1 LHDLPESPVTKE
13 ATDGNGHDAFKLKP
27 HFPIPLYGLD
37 VIPDI
42 LAARLLHVACK
53 AFLDPFPDPA
63 ETGPGEPK
71 PINEL
76 AELPIFHLSILSFFP
91 IHYKKFDL
99 LA

>member
-1 LHDLPESPVTKE
+1 M
-13 ATDGNGHDAFKLKP
+13 
-27 HFPIPLYGLD
+27 
-37 VIPDI
+37 
-42 LAARLLHVACK
+42 CK

-76 AELPIFHLSILSFFP
+76 AKLLIFHLCILPFFP